1 MNFNELDL
9 NIENYTLND
18 ILNLFQINEDFDLN
32 DLKRI
37 KKLIIQTHP
46 DKSKLSPKYFN
57 FFKSAYKILID
68 INNFRRKNGISSFGE
83 SIDIDNKLNSY
94 FKNKTKKEFNKEFN
108 EIFENVY
115 LKDENENK
123 GYDEWLK
130 SDNDFIEK
138 ENDIEKHKK
147 DIIVRKDINDIECY
161 NLNNSSNYFD
171 YSNKSSKFSG
181 NDIRKVYFEETIIP
195 VDEDSEM
202 NMRQNFKS
210 VNEINNFRTNQMND
224 IYNNSNKEI
233 QTKHL
238 VNERTKDNIN
248 VIHNA
253 YNLIKKEQ
261 TYNKNF
267 NEEVSKYLKIKN
279 KI

>member
-1 MNFNELDL
+1 M
-9 NIENYTLND
+9 
-18 ILNLFQINEDFDLN
+18 IL
-32 DLKRI
+32 
-37 KKLIIQTHP
+37 
-46 DKSKLSPKYFN
+46 
-57 FFKSAYKILID
+57 
-68 INNFRRKNGISSFGE
+68 RR
-83 SIDIDNKLNSY
+83 
-94 FKNKTKKEFNKEFN
+94 
-108 EIFENVY
+108 
-115 LKDENENK
+115 
-123 GYDEWLK
+123 
-130 SDNDFIEK
+130 
-138 ENDIEKHKK
+138 
-147 DIIVRKDINDIECY
+147 
-161 NLNNSSNYFD
+161 
-171 YSNKSSKFSG
+171 
-181 NDIRKVYFEETIIP
+181 YFEETIIP

-210 VNEINNFRTNQMND
+210 INEINNFRTNQMND

-267 NEEVSKYLKIKN
+267 NQQVSKYLKLKN